1 MPIPLQWD
9 GQPGPAHVETV
20 ETANRLF
27 DFVPRALHRVQGVA
41 GALPTPHTAILTPLA
56 TGGGMAVYTLTA
68 LLPQQQT
75 QQLVCKIPHQRRIV
89 YTSATDHQSAEDAT
103 RQLLDRLVTLAD
115 HLAQRTPGLFPRS
128 GGAWHWC
135 TADGTPQHLLVEE
148 FIPGLSV
155 ERLKHQYE
163 QAWLAQQMSPAVY
176 HRQRTAVERL
186 AVATFLRLWQALDR
200 RLFTSD
206 PSPWNVL
213 VHQPAA
219 ELTSRSAATI
229 IDLHGLEDDAGLTYV
244 VQRLAAVYGMRQ
256 DILEEVLIPGICDAL
271 GEAEGRTLLLA
282 ELPRLEAEAERIRQN
297 LGVDLQQPLLRII
310 RSLALTED

>member
-9 GQPGPAHVETV
+9 GQPGPAHVATV

-27 DFVPRALHRVQGVA
+27 DFVPQALYRVQGAA
-41 GALPTPHTAILTPLA
+41 GAPPVPHAVILAPLA
-56 TGGGMAVYTLTA
+56 TGGGMAVYKLTA
-68 LLPQQQT
+68 LCPQQQT

-89 YTSATDHQSAEDAT
+89 YTSATAHKSTEDAT

-115 HLAQRTPGLFPRS
+115 HLAQHTPGLFPRS
-128 GGAWHWC
+128 GGVWHWHA
-135 TADGTPQHLLVEE
+135 ADGTPQHLLVEE

-155 ERLKHQYE
+155 ERLKLKYE
-163 QAWLAQQMSPAVY
+163 QAWLAQQMSPEVY
-176 HRQRTAVERL
+176 HQSRTAVERL

-213 VHQPAA
+213 VQQPDAA
-219 ELTSRSAATI
+219 LTRQSVATI
-229 IDLHGLEDDAGLTYV
+229 IDLHGLEDDAGLAYV

-256 DILEEVLIPGICDAL
+256 EMLEEVLIPGMLDAL
-271 GEAEGRTLLLA
+271 GEAEGRALLLA
-282 ELPRLEAEAERIRQN
+282 ELPRLEVEAERVRQN
-297 LGVDLQQPLLRII
+297 LGVDLQRPLLRLI
-310 RSLALTED
+310 RSLA